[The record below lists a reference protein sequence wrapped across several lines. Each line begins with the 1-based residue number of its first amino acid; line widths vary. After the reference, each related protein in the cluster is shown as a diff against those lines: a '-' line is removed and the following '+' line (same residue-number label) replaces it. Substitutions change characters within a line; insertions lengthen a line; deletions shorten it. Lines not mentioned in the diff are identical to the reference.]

1 MARFVELPDPTDHEP
16 IQGPRLR
23 IRPLTSDDLP
33 MLMRWLADPDVQEF
47 YGLPPDSLA
56 EARDTYLVAEGRAVL
71 ALHHRRAGPP
81 GGRNPV
87 LPPLRER
94 TLVGGDRHLHRRT

>member
-1 MARFVELPDPTDHEP
+1 MARCFELPDPTDHEP

-47 YGLPPDSLA
+47 YGLPPESEQ
-56 EARDTYLVAEGRAVL
+56 EAHD
-71 ALHHRRAGPP
+71 
-81 GGRNPV
+81 
-87 LPPLRER
+87 
-94 TLVGGDRHLHRRT
+94 D

>member
-1 MARFVELPDPTDHEP
+1 MARCFELPDPTDHEP

-56 EARDTYLVAEGRAVL
+56 EARDTYLVAEDAPCWRFIIEEQDRPVGEVQYYHPL
-71 ALHHRRAGPP
+71 YVAGPSDCP
-81 GGRNPV
+81 GDH
-87 LPPLRER
+87 
-94 TLVGGDRHLHRRT
+94 VGPG